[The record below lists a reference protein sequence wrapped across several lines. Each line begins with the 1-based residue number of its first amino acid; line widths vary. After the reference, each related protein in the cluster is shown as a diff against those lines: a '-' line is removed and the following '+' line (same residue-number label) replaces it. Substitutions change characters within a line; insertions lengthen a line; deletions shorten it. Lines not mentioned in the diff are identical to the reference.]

1 MTLSKNLNMS
11 AIQEE
16 SENLDISQFEPPNS
30 RFKVKKHK
38 AFKKE
43 TKPVEPDDLKF
54 YKKYQ
59 KKPDQ
64 PE

>member
-16 SENLDISQFEPPNS
+16 SENLDISQLEPPSS
-30 RFKVKKHK
+30 RFKLKNQQASKKV
-38 AFKKE
+38 